1 MKISGEEA
9 VNILFST
16 NKKIKKIGPSGAKL
30 HAYTENARS
39 KKQKWSC
46 KTIAVIMGK
55 ASWCKIML
63 NKSWRLI
70 SNATLIRVL
79 SIINA
84 NFIGVSVLSVKRS
97 MVHRAYSAQ

>member
-30 HAYTENARS
+30 HAYTVNPRS

-55 ASWCKIML
+55 ASWCKIVL

-70 SNATLIRVL
+70 SNATLIRV
-79 SIINA
+79 
-84 NFIGVSVLSVKRS
+84 
-97 MVHRAYSAQ
+97 